1 MRLTKVRVV
10 MAACYAYISVLTA
23 WLKAYYPEQFMA
35 AVLTMVS
42 DEKKPLYIKAC
53 NDMGISIDVPDANIS
68 EIDFTP
74 DADKH
79 RILYGIRSIKGVG
92 GSSIQDIV
100 DNAPYESLE
109 DAIAR
114 IPKKSFNKR
123 IGENLIKAGAFDFLN
138 GNRITLLNKFYE
150 IRKERVKI
158 DGKLAKDEEGNPIYL
173 HLNPEEWSPAK
184 CMEFEDE
191 TLGSHI
197 SCHTWWEDMKPGDRR
212 TFDATIKR
220 VKEHK
225 QKNGKLM
232 AFVVLHDKESGDI
245 EGCIFASKYGP
256 LNTLFYQRENHKVRV
271 SGKKGDRESFIIED
285 ARPL

>member
-1 MRLTKVRVV
+1 
-10 MAACYAYISVLTA
+10 MAATLSIQDNA
-23 WLKAYYPEQFMA
+23 ED
-35 AVLTMVS
+35 VS
-42 DEKKPLYIKAC
+42 KYVKVCENKMRIRV
-53 NDMGISIDVPDANIS
+53 DVPNINYS
-68 EIDFTP
+68 GRNFTP
-74 DADKH
+74 DGDK
-79 RILYGIRSIKGVG
+79 ILYGLGSVKGIG

-138 GNRITLLNKFYE
+138 GNRIALLNKFYE

-158 DGKLAKDEEGNPIYL
+158 DGKLAKDKEGNPIYL

-212 TFDATIKR
+212 TFDATIKS

-256 LNTLFYQRENHKVRV
+256 LNTLFYQREGHKVRV